1 MFAQGCFT
9 LYSAHLPFAANVT
22 CVDIGSNIY
31 LSGNKKMQVFVLRI
45 ADLRTINISL
55 HCCSLNFCFMQ
66 AGFWAIICLI
76 RTYSF
81 VLFLKNDIF
90 KYSFVFIFATLWYV
104 THFPEQSL
112 TSNNYKQLC
121 ALCIGYFCNDTKR
134 TFEQTFSLWQPGP
147 GCQDTYCNTITEIK
161 QLSRFTLCSDRN
173 PGQLYVLDTNIF
185 GLFCKSLIFW
195 IYSIP
200 HC

>member
-1 MFAQGCFT
+1 MILATCHILSYIPPIWVLHSCTKSSYFNPWHCCWSECHTGVCSVNTFPKDAQRPVDIFTQEHWWDYFPKTLWTVDMFAQGCFT

-31 LSGNKKMQVFVLRI
+31 LSGNKKMLFSVLRI

-55 HCCSLNFCFMQ
+55 HCCSLNFCFLQ

-81 VLFLKNDIF
+81 VLFSKNDIF
-90 KYSFVFIFATLWYV
+90 KYSFVFIFATIWYV

-112 TSNNYKQLC
+112 TSNQL
-121 ALCIGYFCNDTKR
+121 
-134 TFEQTFSLWQPGP
+134 
-147 GCQDTYCNTITEIK
+147 
-161 QLSRFTLCSDRN
+161 
-173 PGQLYVLDTNIF
+173 
-185 GLFCKSLIFW
+185 
-195 IYSIP
+195 
-200 HC
+200 